1 MLARS
6 VSGVL
11 VRFLFLSLTVL
22 FGAAPASA
30 QFDSAQVSGAIQ
42 DSSGAVLP
50 GVDVVLLNEATR
62 LERRAVTNE
71 SGLYTFVNVP
81 VGDYRINAT
90 LDGFKPIARTGVR
103 VNAGVNIR
111 VDMSL
116 EIGGLTETVQV
127 SAATTLVDTSVIGRT
142 VSAAVIAETPL
153 SSRRATQ
160 VAQLVPGTVGGNLGG
175 LPAPVNTFNTGIQSI
190 NGGRSEEF
198 ITTVDGAPSIRV
210 RANGGFT
217 MGMQNADTVEE
228 VQVLTTNYQAEH
240 GRASAGLLKL
250 VTKSGGQQFR
260 GNMFWTLQD
269 DSLNANTWTNNR
281 AGIAKS
287 PSNFNQY
294 GFTLGGPVYIP
305 GGFNSDKSKLFF
317 FWGEEW
323 DRIRSVENQQAA
335 VPSLAMRNG
344 DFSELLG
351 ANPYTGNARI
361 IRDPLTGLPFPG
373 NIIPRDRLSPNG
385 IALLNSYPLPTPG
398 FRQGTNNWIGTPA
411 TFDDTRKDSIK
422 IDFVP
427 TSNHRIAVRH
437 TWAPHVW
444 NDPETAQAFSS
455 IWNYPGRTMA
465 ATHTATLSN
474 SLINEFT
481 FSYGS
486 TKPARFFG
494 QRNCDYCPGGTDLV
508 PYPTRASIGL
518 NYPFMFPGTKLDPD
532 KLSNLTIQNFTTLT
546 LNQYPGYWY
555 DFVFLW
561 SDNVT
566 KIKGNHTFKAG
577 LSVERSGMKDQI
589 QLSAAAAP
597 ATTNQNGSF
606 RFTDARSGSPSSGMA
621 LSNAIL
627 GLFDDY
633 TEFGTKPLTNFIGMG
648 YDFYGQDSWKLTRQ
662 LTLELGLRYS
672 LWQQWRD
679 ENNAIAS
686 FQSEFY
692 DPSRAVTIDRAVG
705 FVVPGSGDQFN
716 GIVLP
721 GDGPTDE
728 ALRLFPQLGS
738 LSRLYRGVDP
748 GFAPDPKDGLQPRL
762 GMAFAVNDGMTIRGG
777 VGRFL
782 NRPQI
787 NTTAAYGFNP
797 PLSEMATVIS
807 GNVDAPAGAE
817 RRTFPLVMAMFSP
830 DYANASSWAWNVTA
844 DRQLPWQHGV
854 QLSYVGRSASNLER
868 ARNINQLQ
876 PGTTQANP
884 GVNVN
889 ALRPYKGFGSI
900 TLYETTGHSKY
911 NAMQLAVNR
920 RSTRGLGYQL
930 AYTLSRTTDD
940 GSARTELLPNAFDD
954 SGYYGISALDRPH
967 ILIAQASY
975 RTPELSGAPNVV
987 KGLLGDWAL
996 GGVFQAQSGVPFDV
1010 TAPAGVDPAGVGAGS
1025 GNQYYN
1031 IVGDIRAGRTEFDGT
1046 RAVWFNPCT
1055 AANVAT
1061 CVVQGLAPGFAAP
1074 ANGTYATTW
1083 ERNNLRQP
1091 GFWDLH
1097 MSLRKSVSVGG
1108 SHRAELRWDVFNVLN
1123 RPTLGNASTNPT
1135 AADFGTITSKTG
1147 SRTMQIGLQYI
1158 F

>member
-1 MLARS
+1 MTARPAS
-6 VSGVL
+6 TVL
-11 VRFLFLSLTVL
+11 SRLSLLSLVVL
-22 FGAAPASA
+22 LSAAPAWA
-30 QFDSAQVSGAIQ
+30 QFDTAQVSGSIL
-42 DSSGAVLP
+42 DTSGGVLP
-50 GVDVVLLNEATR
+50 GVDVVLVAESTR

-71 SGLYTFVNVP
+71 AGLYTFPNVP

-90 LDGFKPIARTGVR
+90 LSGFKPIGRTGVR

-111 VDMSL
+111 VDMQL
-116 EIGGLTETVQV
+116 EIGGLSETVQV
-127 SAATTLVDTSVIGRT
+127 SAATTLVDTGVIGRT
-142 VSAAVIAETPL
+142 VSATQIADTPL

-160 VAQLVPGTVGGNLGG
+160 VAQLVPGTVGGNMGG
-175 LPAPVNTFNTGIQSI
+175 LPTAAATFATGITSI

-198 ITTVDGAPSIRV
+198 ITTIDGAPSIRV

-260 GNMFWTLQD
+260 GNMFWTYQD

-294 GFTLGGPVYIP
+294 GFTLGGPIYVP

-351 ANPYTGNARI
+351 ANPYTGTARI
-361 IRDPLTGLPFPG
+361 VRDPLTGLPFPG

-385 IALLNSYPLPTPG
+385 VALLNSYPLPTPG

-444 NDPETAQAFSS
+444 NDPESATAFSS

-465 ATHTATLSN
+465 ATHTATLTN

-481 FSYGS
+481 FSWGS

-508 PYPTRASIGL
+508 PYPTRAAIGL

-532 KLSNLTIQNFTTLT
+532 KLSNLAIQNFSTLT

-566 KIKGNHTFKAG
+566 KVKGNHTFKAG
-577 LSVERSGMKDQI
+577 MSVERSGMKDQI

-606 RFTDARSGSPSSGMA
+606 RFTDTRPNATGVA
-621 LSNAIL
+621 LANTIL

-648 YDFYGQDSWKLTRQ
+648 YDFYAQDSWKLTRQ

-692 DPSRAVTIDRAVG
+692 DPARAVTIDRAAG
-705 FVVPGSGDQFN
+705 FVVPGSGDPFN
-716 GIVLP
+716 GVVLP
-721 GDGPTDE
+721 GDEPTAE
-728 ALRLFPQLGS
+728 ALSLFPQLAD
-738 LSRLYRGVDP
+738 LQRLYRGVPP

-762 GMAFAVNDGMTIRGG
+762 GMAYALSDSMTIRSGI
-777 VGRFL
+777 GRFL

-797 PLSEMATVIS
+797 PLSEMATVIN
-807 GNVDAPAGAE
+807 GNVDAPAGAQ

-844 DRQLPWQHGV
+844 DRQLPLQHTA

-876 PGTTQANP
+876 PGTIQANP
-884 GVNVN
+884 GVNAN
-889 ALRPYKGFGSI
+889 ALRPYKGFGSL
-900 TLYETTGHSKY
+900 TLYETTGHSRY
-911 NAMQLAVNR
+911 NAMQLQVSR
-920 RSTRGLGYQL
+920 RAARGFGYSL

-940 GSARTELLPNAFDD
+940 GSSRLEVLPNAYDD
-954 SGYYGISALDRPH
+954 SGYYSTSALDRPH
-967 ILIAQASY
+967 VLITQASY
-975 RTPELSGAPNVV
+975 RTPELSSAPAIL
-987 KGLLGDWAL
+987 KGVLGDWNI
-996 GGVFQAQSGVPFDV
+996 GGVFQAQSGVPFGVTTTVDV
-1010 TAPAGVDPAGVGAGS
+1010 AGVGPGS
-1025 GNQYYN
+1025 GGQYYN
-1031 IVGDIRAGRTEFDGT
+1031 LVGDPNTGRTEFDGT
-1046 RAVWFNPCT
+1046 RAVWFNRDAFRVPT
-1055 AANVAT
+1055 T
-1061 CVVQGLAPGFAAP
+1061 
-1074 ANGTYATTW
+1074 GTYATTW

-1097 MSLRKSVSVGG
+1097 MSLRKSVAVGNN
-1108 SHRAELRWDVFNVLN
+1108 HRAELRWDVFNVLN
-1123 RPTLGNASTNPT
+1123 RPTLGNAGTNPT
-1135 AADFGTITSKTG
+1135 SADFGTITSKTG
-1147 SRTMQIGLQYI
+1147 SRTMQIGLQYV

>member
-1 MLARS
+1 MTARPTS
-6 VSGVL
+6 RAFARLPLLSIA
-11 VRFLFLSLTVL
+11 LSLL
-22 FGAAPASA
+22 AAPAFA
-30 QFDSAQVSGAIQ
+30 QFDTAQLSGTIQ

-50 GVDVVLLNEATR
+50 GADVVLVAESTR
-62 LERRAVTNE
+62 LERRAVTNDA
-71 SGLYTFVNVP
+71 GLYTFANVP

-90 LDGFKPIARTGVR
+90 LDGFKPVARTGVR

-111 VDMSL
+111 VDISL
-116 EIGGLTETVQV
+116 EIGGLAETVQV
-127 SAATTLVDTSVIGRT
+127 QAATTLIDTGVIGRT
-142 VSAAVIAETPL
+142 VRAEQIAETPL

-160 VAQLVPGTVGGNLGG
+160 VAQLVPGTIGGNLGG
-175 LPAPVNTFNTGIQSI
+175 LPTAAATFATGVTSI

-240 GRASAGLLKL
+240 GRASAGMLRL

-281 AGIAKS
+281 AGVAKA

-294 GFTLGGPVYIP
+294 GFTLGGPIYVP

-317 FWGEEW
+317 YWGEEW
-323 DRIRSVENQQAA
+323 DRIRSVENQLAA
-335 VPSLAMRNG
+335 VPSAAMRNG
-344 DFSELLG
+344 DFSELLV
-351 ANPYTGNARI
+351 ANPYTGTARQ

-373 NIIPRDRLSPNG
+373 NVIPRDRISPNG
-385 IALLNSYPLPTPG
+385 QALLNSYPMPIPG

-411 TFDDTRKDSIK
+411 TFDDTRKDSLK

-444 NDPETAQAFSS
+444 NDPESATAFSS
-455 IWNYPGRTMA
+455 IWDYPGRTMA

-481 FSYGS
+481 FSWGS

-494 QRNCDYCPGGTDLV
+494 QRNCDYCPGGPDLV
-508 PYPTRASIGL
+508 QYPTRSQIGL
-518 NYPFMFPGTKLDPD
+518 NYPFMFPNTKLDPD
-532 KLSNLTIQNFTTLT
+532 KLSNLAIQNFSTLT

-561 SDNVT
+561 SDSVT

-577 LSVERSGMKDQI
+577 MSVERSGMKDQI

-606 RFTDARSGSPSSGMA
+606 RFTDTRPNATGVA
-621 LSNAIL
+621 LANTIL

-648 YDFYGQDSWKLTRQ
+648 YDFYGQDSWRLTRQ

-692 DPSRAVTIDRAVG
+692 DPARAVTIDRAAG
-705 FVVPGSGDQFN
+705 FVVPGSGDPFN
-716 GIVLP
+716 GVVLP
-721 GDGPTDE
+721 GDEPTAE
-728 ALRLFPQLGS
+728 ALSLFPQLAN
-738 LSRLYRGVDP
+738 LERLYRGVPP

-762 GMAFAVNDGMTIRGG
+762 GMAYALSDAMTIRSGI
-777 VGRFL
+777 GRFL

-797 PLSEMATVIS
+797 PLSEMATVIN

-844 DRQLPWQHGV
+844 DRQLPLQHTV

-876 PGTTQANP
+876 PGTIQANP
-884 GVNVN
+884 GVNAN
-889 ALRPYKGFGSI
+889 ALRPFKGFGSI
-900 TLYETTGHSKY
+900 TLYETTGHSRY
-911 NAMQLAVNR
+911 NAMQLQVSR
-920 RSTRGLGYQL
+920 RAARSLGYSL
-930 AYTLSRTTDD
+930 AYTLSRTSDD
-940 GSARTELLPNAFDD
+940 GSTRLEVLPNAYDD
-954 SGYYGISALDRPH
+954 SGYYSISALDRPH
-967 ILIAQASY
+967 VLITQASY
-975 RTPELSGAPNVV
+975 RTPELSTAPAIL
-987 KGLLGDWAL
+987 KGVLGDWSI

-1010 TAPAGVDPAGVGAGS
+1010 TTTVDVAGVGPGS
-1025 GNQYYN
+1025 GGQFYN
-1031 IVGDIRAGRTEFDGT
+1031 LVGDPNTGRTEFDGT
-1046 RAVWFNPCT
+1046 RAVWFNRDAFRIPT
-1055 AANVAT
+1055 T
-1061 CVVQGLAPGFAAP
+1061 GS
-1074 ANGTYATTW
+1074 YATTW

-1097 MSLRKSVSVGG
+1097 MSLRKSVPIGN
-1108 SHRAELRWDVFNVLN
+1108 HRAELRWDVFNVLN
-1123 RPTLGNASTNPT
+1123 HTNLGNAQANPT
-1135 AADFGTITSKTG
+1135 SADFGTITSKTG
-1147 SRTMQIGLQYI
+1147 NRTMQIGLQYV

>member
-1 MLARS
+1 MTARPAP
-6 VSGVL
+6 G
-11 VRFLFLSLTVL
+11 FLSRLSLFSFAVL
-22 FGAAPASA
+22 LLAVPALA
-30 QFDSAQVSGAIQ
+30 QFDTAQVSGTVQ
-42 DSSGAVLP
+42 DASGAVLP
-50 GVDVVLLNEATR
+50 GVDVVLVATATG

-71 SGLYTFVNVP
+71 SGVYTFPNVT

-103 VNAGVNIR
+103 VNAGLNIR
-111 VDMSL
+111 VDLSL
-116 EIGGLTETVQV
+116 EIGGLSETVQV
-127 SAATTLVDTSVIGRT
+127 QAATTLVDTGVIGRT
-142 VSAAVIAETPL
+142 VRAEQIAETPL

-160 VAQLVPGTVGGNLGG
+160 VAQLVPGTVGGNMGG
-175 LPAPVNTFNTGIQSI
+175 LPAPVNTFATGITSI

-250 VTKSGGQQFR
+250 VTKSGGTQFR
-260 GNMFWTLQD
+260 GNAFWTYQD
-269 DSLNANTWTNNR
+269 DSLNANTWANNR
-281 AGIAKS
+281 NGIAKA

-294 GFTLGGPVYIP
+294 GFTLGGPIYIP

-323 DRIRSVENQQAA
+323 DRIRSVENQTAT
-335 VPSLAMRNG
+335 VPSAAMRNG
-344 DFSELLG
+344 DFSELLS
-351 ANPYTGNARI
+351 ASNPYYRAVRV
-361 IRDPLTGLPFPG
+361 IRDPLTGQPFPG
-373 NIIPRDRLSPNG
+373 NIIPRDRISPNG
-385 IALLNSYPLPTPG
+385 LALLNSYPLPNLAVP
-398 FRQGTNNWIGTPA
+398 QGTTNWVGTPP
-411 TFDDTRKDSIK
+411 TFDQTRKDSIK

-427 TSNHRIAVRH
+427 LNNHRIAVRH

-444 NDPETAQAFSS
+444 NDPESATAFSS

-465 ATHTATLSN
+465 ATYTSTLSN

-494 QRNCDYCPGGTDLV
+494 QRNCDYCPGGTDLIQ
-508 PYPTRASIGL
+508 YPTRSQIGL
-518 NYPFMFPGTKLDPD
+518 NYPFLFPGTKLDPD
-532 KLSNLTIQNFTTLT
+532 KLSNLAIQSFSTLT

-561 SDNVT
+561 SDSVT
-566 KIKGNHTFKAG
+566 KITGNHTFKAG
-577 LSVERSGMKDQI
+577 ASVERSGMKDQI

-606 RFTDARSGSPSSGMA
+606 RFTDTTRADGSGLA
-621 LSNAIL
+621 ISNALL

-648 YDFYGQDSWKLTRQ
+648 YDFYVQDSWKTTRK
-662 LTLELGLRYS
+662 LTLELGLRLS

-692 DPSRAVTIDRAVG
+692 NPANAVTIDRANG
-705 FVVPGSGDQFN
+705 SIVPNTGDPFN

-721 GDGPTDE
+721 GDSASQE
-728 ALRLFPQLGS
+728 ALQLFPQLANLG
-738 LSRLYRGVDP
+738 RLYHGLPP
-748 GFAPDPKDGLQPRL
+748 GFADDPKDGLQPRL
-762 GMAFAVNDGMTIRGG
+762 GLAYALTDTWTIRSG

-787 NTTAAYGFNP
+787 NTSAAYGFNP
-797 PLSEMATVIS
+797 PLSEMATVIN
-807 GNVDAPAGAE
+807 GNVDAPGGAA
-817 RRTFPLVMAMFSP
+817 RRSFPLVMAMFSP
-830 DYANASSWAWNVTA
+830 DYTNASSWAWNVTT
-844 DRQLPWQHGV
+844 DRQMPLQHTV

-876 PGTTQANP
+876 PGTIGANP
-884 GVNVN
+884 GANVN
-889 ALRPYKGFGSI
+889 FLRPYKGFSTI
-900 TLYETTGHSKY
+900 TLYETTGSSKY
-911 NAMQLAVNR
+911 NAMQLQVSR
-920 RSTRGLGYQL
+920 RAARGFGYQL
-930 AYTLSRTTDD
+930 AYTLARTTDD
-940 GSARTELLPNAFDD
+940 GSTRLEILPNAYDD

-967 ILIAQASY
+967 ILIAQGSY
-975 RTPELSGAPNVV
+975 RTPELASAPGIVRGV
-987 KGLLGDWAL
+987 LGDWNV
-996 GGVFQAQSGVPFDV
+996 GGVFQAQSGTPFDV
-1010 TAPAGVDPAGVGAGS
+1010 TTTVDIAGVGAGS
-1025 GNQYYN
+1025 GPQYYN
-1031 IVGDIRAGRTEFDGT
+1031 IVGDINAGRTDFDGT
-1046 RAVWFNPCT
+1046 RAIWFNPCT
-1055 AANVAT
+1055 VANAAT
-1061 CVVQGLAPGFAAP
+1061 CVAPGLAPGFAAP
-1074 ANGTYATTW
+1074 ASGTYATNW

-1097 MSLRKSVSVGG
+1097 MSLRKSVSLGNG
-1108 SHRAELRWDVFNVLN
+1108 HRAELRWDVFNVLN

-1135 AADFGTITSKTG
+1135 SADFGTITTKTG
-1147 SRTMQIGLQYI
+1147 SRTMQIGLQYV

>member
-1 MLARS
+1 MTAPRSGFARLS
-6 VSGVL
+6 
-11 VRFLFLSLTVL
+11 LFLLAVLTL
-22 FGAAPASA
+22 AAPAWA
-30 QFDSAQVSGAIQ
+30 QFDTAQVSGTIL
-42 DSSGAVLP
+42 DSSGGVLP
-50 GVDVVLLNEATR
+50 GVDVVLVAEGTG

-71 SGLYTFVNVP
+71 AGLYNFPNVP

-90 LDGFKPIARTGVR
+90 LSGFKPVARTGVR
-103 VNAGVNIR
+103 VNAGLNIR
-111 VDMSL
+111 VDVSL
-116 EIGGLTETVQV
+116 EVGGLTEVVQV
-127 SAATTLVDTSVIGRT
+127 QAATTIIDTGVIGRT
-142 VSAAVIAETPL
+142 VRSEQIAETPL

-175 LPAPVNTFNTGIQSI
+175 LPAPVNTFATGITSI

-217 MGMQNADTVEE
+217 RGMQNADTVEE

-287 PSNFNQY
+287 PSNYNQY
-294 GFTLGGPVYIP
+294 GFTLGGPIYIP
-305 GGFNSDKSKLFF
+305 GGFNSDKTKLFF

-323 DRIRSVENQQAA
+323 DRIRSVENQQAI
-335 VPSLAMRNG
+335 VPTAAMRNG
-344 DFSELLG
+344 DFS
-351 ANPYTGNARI
+351 AVARV
-361 IRDPLTGLPFPG
+361 IRDPLTGQPFPG
-373 NIIPRDRLSPNG
+373 NIIPKDRISPNG
-385 IALLNSYPLPTPG
+385 LALLNSYPLPTPG
-398 FRQGTNNWIGTPA
+398 FQQGSNNWIGAPA

-427 TSNHRIAVRH
+427 FNNHRIAVRH

-444 NDPETAQAFSS
+444 SDPETAQAFSS

-465 ATHTATLSN
+465 ATWTGTLSS
-474 SLINEFT
+474 SLINEAT

-508 PYPTRASIGL
+508 PYPTRGSIGL
-518 NYPFMFPGTKLDPD
+518 NYPFLFPGTKLDPD
-532 KLSNLTIQNFTTLT
+532 KLSNLTVTGLTTLT

-561 SDNVT
+561 TDNVT
-566 KIKGNHTFKAG
+566 KIKGNHTFKG
-577 LSVERSGMKDQI
+577 GVSVERSGMKDQI
-589 QLSAAAAP
+589 QLSAASAP

-606 RFTDARSGSPSSGMA
+606 RFADATRTDGTGYAV
-621 LSNAIL
+621 SNVLL

-648 YDFYGQDSWKLTRQ
+648 YDFYGQDSWKATRK
-662 LTLELGLRYS
+662 LTLELGVRMS

-679 ENNAIAS
+679 SNNAIAS

-692 DPSRAVTIDRAVG
+692 NPANAVTIDRANG
-705 FVVPGSGDQFN
+705 SVVPNTGDPYN

-721 GDGPTDE
+721 GDSASPE
-728 ALRLFPQLGS
+728 ALRLFPQLANLG
-738 LSRLYRGVDP
+738 RLYHGLPP
-748 GFAPDPKDGLQPRL
+748 GFADDPKDGLQPRL
-762 GMAFAVNDGMTIRGG
+762 GMAYALNDTWTLRSGI
-777 VGRFL
+777 GRFL

-787 NTTAAYGFNP
+787 NTSAAYGFNP
-797 PLSEMATVIS
+797 PLSDMATVIN
-807 GNVDAPAGAE
+807 GNVDAPGGAQ
-817 RRTFPLVMAMFSP
+817 RRSFPLVMAMFSP
-830 DYANASSWAWNVTA
+830 DYKNASSWAWNVTT
-844 DRQLPWQHGV
+844 DRQLPWSHSV

-876 PGTTQANP
+876 PGTVQANP

-889 ALRPYKGFGSI
+889 ALRPYKGFSTI
-900 TLYETTGHSKY
+900 TLYETTGTSKY
-911 NAMQLAVNR
+911 NALQLAVSR
-920 RSTRGLGYQL
+920 RASRGFGYSL
-930 AYTLSRTTDD
+930 AYTFSRTTDD
-940 GSARTELLPNAFDD
+940 GSSRLEILPNAYDD

-967 ILIAQASY
+967 ILITQANY
-975 RTPELSGAPNVV
+975 RTPELRSAPGVLRGV
-987 KGLLGDWAL
+987 FGDWSL
-996 GGVFQAQSGVPFDV
+996 GGVFQAQSGTPFDV
-1010 TAPAGVDPAGVGAGS
+1010 TSPGVDIAGVGAGS

-1031 IVGDIRAGRTEFDGT
+1031 IVGDPNAGRTDFNGT
-1046 RAVWFNPCT
+1046 NAVWFNKAAFQVPT
-1055 AANVAT
+1055 A
-1061 CVVQGLAPGFAAP
+1061 
-1074 ANGTYATTW
+1074 GTYATNW
-1083 ERNNLRQP
+1083 ERNLLRQP

-1097 MSLRKSVSVGG
+1097 MSLRKSVHLVNN
-1108 SHRAELRWDVFNVLN
+1108 HRAELRWDVFN
-1123 RPTLGNASTNPT
+1123 RPTLGNAQTNPT
-1135 AADFGTITSKTG
+1135 LSDFGTITSKTG
-1147 SRTMQIGLQYI
+1147 SRTMQIGLQYV

>member
-1 MLARS
+1 MTAPRSGFAR
-6 VSGVL
+6 
-11 VRFLFLSLTVL
+11 LSLLLLACLTL
-22 FGAAPASA
+22 AAPAWA
-30 QFDSAQVSGAIQ
+30 QFDTAQVSGTIL
-42 DSSGAVLP
+42 DSSGGVLP
-50 GVDVVLLNEATR
+50 GVDVVLVAEGTG

-71 SGLYTFVNVP
+71 AGLYNFPNVP

-90 LDGFKPIARTGVR
+90 LSGFKPVARTGVR
-103 VNAGVNIR
+103 VNAGLNIR
-111 VDMSL
+111 VDVSL
-116 EIGGLTETVQV
+116 EVGGLTEVVQV
-127 SAATTLVDTSVIGRT
+127 QAATTIIDTGVIGRT
-142 VSAAVIAETPL
+142 VRSEQIAETPL

-287 PSNFNQY
+287 PSNYNQY
-294 GFTLGGPVYIP
+294 GFTLGGPIYIP

-323 DRIRSVENQQAA
+323 DRIRSVENQQAI
-335 VPSLAMRNG
+335 VPTAAMRNG
-344 DFSELLG
+344 DFSGRL
-351 ANPYTGNARI
+351 
-361 IRDPLTGLPFPG
+361 IRDPLTGLPCTTTDQRGCFPG
-373 NIIPRDRLSPNG
+373 GIIPKDRISPNG
-385 IALLNSYPLPTPG
+385 LALLNSYPLPTPG
-398 FRQGTNNWIGTPA
+398 FQQGSNNWIGAPA

-427 TSNHRIAVRH
+427 VSNHRIAVRH

-444 NDPETAQAFSS
+444 SDPETAQAFSS

-465 ATHTATLSN
+465 ATWTGTLSS
-474 SLINEFT
+474 SLINEAT

-508 PYPTRASIGL
+508 PYPTRGSIGL
-518 NYPFMFPGTKLDPD
+518 NYPFLFPGTKLDPD
-532 KLSNLTIQNFTTLT
+532 KLSNLTVTGLTTLT

-561 SDNVT
+561 TDNVT
-566 KIKGNHTFKAG
+566 KIKGNHTFKG
-577 LSVERSGMKDQI
+577 GVSVERSGMKDQI
-589 QLSAAAAP
+589 QLSAASAP

-606 RFTDARSGSPSSGMA
+606 RFADATRTDGTG
-621 LSNAIL
+621 NAIANVVL

-648 YDFYGQDSWKLTRQ
+648 YDFYGQDSWKASRK
-662 LTLELGLRYS
+662 LTLELGVRMS

-679 ENNAIAS
+679 SNNAIAS

-692 DPSRAVTIDRAVG
+692 NPANAVTIDRANG
-705 FVVPGSGDQFN
+705 SVVPNTGDPYN

-721 GDGPTDE
+721 GDSASPE
-728 ALRLFPQLGS
+728 ALRLFPQLANLG
-738 LSRLYRGVDP
+738 RLYHGLPP
-748 GFAPDPKDGLQPRL
+748 GFADDPKDGLQPRL
-762 GMAFAVNDGMTIRGG
+762 GMAYALNDTWTLRSGI
-777 VGRFL
+777 GRFL

-787 NTTAAYGFNP
+787 NTSAAYGFNP
-797 PLSEMATVIS
+797 PLSDMATVIN
-807 GNVDAPAGAE
+807 GNVDAPGGAQ
-817 RRTFPLVMAMFSP
+817 RRSFPLVMAMFSP
-830 DYANASSWAWNVTA
+830 DYKNASSWAWNVTT
-844 DRQLPWQHGV
+844 DRQLPWSHSV

-876 PGTTQANP
+876 PGTVQANP

-889 ALRPYKGFGSI
+889 ALRPYKGFSTI
-900 TLYETTGHSKY
+900 TLYETTGKSKY
-911 NAMQLAVNR
+911 NAMQLAVSR
-920 RSTRGLGYQL
+920 RASRGFGYSL

-940 GSARTELLPNAFDD
+940 GSSRLEILPNAYDD
-954 SGYYGISALDRPH
+954 SGYYSISALDRPH
-967 ILIAQASY
+967 ILITQANY
-975 RTPELSGAPNVV
+975 RTPELRSAPAVLRGV
-987 KGLLGDWAL
+987 LGDWSL
-996 GGVFQAQSGVPFDV
+996 GGVFQAQSGTPFDV
-1010 TAPAGVDPAGVGAGS
+1010 TSPGVDLAGVGAGS

-1031 IVGDIRAGRTEFDGT
+1031 IVGDINAGRTEFDGT
-1046 RAVWFNPCT
+1046 RAVWFNPCLPT
-1055 AANVAT
+1055 TVN
-1061 CVVQGLAPGFAAP
+1061 CVVPGLAPGFAAP
-1074 ANGTYATTW
+1074 TTGTYATKW

-1097 MSLRKSVSVGG
+1097 MSLRKSVHLVNN
-1108 SHRAELRWDVFNVLN
+1108 HRAELRWDVFNVFN
-1123 RPTLGNASTNPT
+1123 RPTLGNAQTNPT
-1135 AADFGTITSKTG
+1135 LSDFGTITSKTG
-1147 SRTMQIGLQYI
+1147 SRTMQIGLQYV